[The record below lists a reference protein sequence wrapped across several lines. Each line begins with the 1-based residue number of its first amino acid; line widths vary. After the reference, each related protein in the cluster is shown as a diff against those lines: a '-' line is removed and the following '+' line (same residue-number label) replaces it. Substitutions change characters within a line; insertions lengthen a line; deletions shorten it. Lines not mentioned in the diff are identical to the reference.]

1 MQKRILETFT
11 YKDGSGKRRLRDYA
25 KVTVGILVLV
35 LAVSVVGVYNR
46 SRMLS
51 NVMTTPRTLD
61 AGSIPAPTEMVL
73 APIPRIEECPSDPAE
88 WVLLENAFVPGSN
101 LKGLSPQCAY
111 DQLEKT
117 AAWFYAT
124 YVLGHSR
131 LDAAHLFGFSKIPME
146 YQFETGQIAVLTDL
160 KDAPQKVNLRFP
172 SDNTTLKEWRID
184 SSGHPAVE
192 FTFSGCFRT
201 SSMNGGEIVSWN
213 DRYPMMC
220 QYFADFQSRHLVSES
235 NGKILTINGYQNFR
249 RPMWFGYAGDGVW
262 VFLGDTPDWEVDLSQ
277 IPNRGNSTI
286 DPSMML
292 EKYSVNS
299 LPLPQ
304 DWSTFT
310 GPEFADMFLSELNG
324 SE

>member
-1 MQKRILETFT
+1 
-11 YKDGSGKRRLRDYA
+11 
-25 KVTVGILVLV
+25 
-35 LAVSVVGVYNR
+35 
-46 SRMLS
+46 
-51 NVMTTPRTLD
+51 
-61 AGSIPAPTEMVL
+61 
-73 APIPRIEECPSDPAE
+73 
-88 WVLLENAFVPGSN
+88 
-101 LKGLSPQCAY
+101 
-111 DQLEKT
+111 
-117 AAWFYAT
+117 
-124 YVLGHSR
+124 
-131 LDAAHLFGFSKIPME
+131 ME